1 MFSQNVGA
9 MYDSWLLQQA
19 DEYMSSG
26 CDGEPQI
33 VDAEKVFEGYDEDGR
48 MEYSMDYTYSCEDCE
63 ETDCEH
69 WKEFHPEE
77 YQEYLEELAD
87 EQ

>member
-1 MFSQNVGA
+1 MFSQNIGA

-33 VDAEKVFEGYDEDGR
+33 VNAEKVYEGTDADGNI
-48 MEYSMDYTYSCEDCE
+48 EYSIDYTYSCEDCE

-69 WKEFHPEE
+69 WKDFHQKEW
-77 YQEYLEELAD
+77 EELQA
-87 EQ
+87 E

>member
-1 MFSQNVGA
+1 MFSQNIGA

-48 MEYSMDYTYSCEDCE
+48 MEYSTDYTYSCEDCE

-69 WKEFHPEE
+69 WKDFHQKEW
-77 YQEYLEELAD
+77 EELQA
-87 EQ
+87 E